1 MARFLIQLRESGKF
15 LCPDPKG
22 GEPIWVQHLNQ
33 AGGGVF
39 ADEETA
45 IQLIH
50 DNCDFEDG
58 PMLIDLDR
66 LGTVND
72 YPIAEG

>member
-1 MARFLIQLRESGKF
+1 MARFLIQLRETGKF
-15 LCPDPKG
+15 LCADPEG
-22 GEPIWVQHLNQ
+22 GEPIWVSNLQQ

-39 ADEETA
+39 EDEETA
-45 IQLIH
+45 IQLIY

-66 LGTVND
+66 LGTAND
-72 YPIAEG
+72 YP